1 MSASL
6 LRARRA
12 EGLGLSAAA
21 ALLAAALL
29 SACGSATLDADLGG
43 VSASASLAAPS
54 PPPPASA
61 PPPATVQVAENPNA
75 DAVLEGDRIRI
86 ARTIHYE
93 VDKDEIRA
101 ESLPIL
107 DAVATILMSH
117 PEIVEVIVEGHT
129 DDQGSFDHN
138 RRLSE
143 RRANAVVRYLALKGV
158 RQPMQAPGYGA
169 TAPIC
174 RTNDEGCRATN
185 RRVEFKVKRRS

>member
-1 MSASL
+1 MSAPI
-6 LRARRA
+6 LRARRTR
-12 EGLGLSAAA
+12 GLGLLAPASLLAI
-21 ALLAAALL
+21 ALLAA
-29 SACGSATLDADLGG
+29 CGSGKLDADLAGL
-43 VSASASLAAPS
+43 SASASLAAPT
-54 PPPPASA
+54 PPPPVSA
-61 PPPATVQVAENPNA
+61 PPATAQVAENPNA

-101 ESLPIL
+101 DSLPIL

-138 RRLSE
+138 RKLSE

-169 TAPIC
+169 TSPIC
-174 RTNDEGCRATN
+174 RTSDEGCRATN